1 MAWGLRRH
9 LAAYPCH
16 HQAQLAV
23 AFGADQMYA
32 AARRRNPKWGFR
44 LNVGAPV
51 FGTRPPPA
59 NEHWQVLG
67 ECSTQSG
74 CRHLNRNSELALTLG
89 GPTGN

>member
-32 AARRRNPKWGFR
+32 AGRRRNPKWGFP
-44 LNVGAPV
+44 LMVGAPV
-51 FGTRPPPA
+51 SGTRPEPA
-59 NEHWQVLG
+59 NEHWQVPS
-67 ECSTQSG
+67 ESSTQRG
-74 CRHLNRNSELALTLG
+74 YRHLKRNSELALTLE